1 MKIQGFGEIERL
13 EVHYFGDASLDGYGA
28 CAYLRM
34 FNKLKQIHVALITAK
49 SRVIPSKGLTV
60 PRLELQAAVEAVR
73 LAAFVRTELQL
84 EINQEYFWI
93 DSTATLGYIKNDDR
107 QFYMFTTNRVEDI
120 RQLSSPEHWYHIPG
134 NQNPA
139 DIVSRGAS
147 ATELAASNWYDG
159 PRFLQQEDITCY
171 LQSRETID
179 FENVIQNSPE
189 VRPPAKVTLT
199 SESRPE
205 PFISPRLLK
214 NSAAGRT
221 L

>member
-1 MKIQGFGEIERL
+1 M

-34 FNKLKQIHVALITAK
+34 FYKLKQIHVALITAK

-84 EINQEYFWI
+84 EINQEYFWS
-93 DSTATLGYIKNDDR
+93 DSTATLGYIKNNDK
-107 QFYMFTTNRVEDI
+107 QFYMFTTNRVE
-120 RQLSSPEHWYHIPG
+120 EIPG

-139 DIVSRGAS
+139 DIVSGGAS

-171 LQSRETID
+171 QQS
-179 FENVIQNSPE
+179 
-189 VRPPAKVTLT
+189 
-199 SESRPE
+199 
-205 PFISPRLLK
+205 
-214 NSAAGRT
+214 
-221 L
+221 